1 MTTQNETPTLEQI
14 LQNAIRA
21 ELLDVHT
28 CLPAKIEKYEASTQ
42 KANVQV
48 LLKRKYETDEE
59 AVNLP
64 VINSVPVQWPSA
76 NQGKA
81 YIHLPLKTGDLGI
94 VVFCERSIDLWL
106 SGDPS
111 DPSDPDIALDPRGK
125 IFDPLD
131 PRIFNLSDA
140 IFIPGVLPFVHSL
153 QNVNAD
159 NLAIQNDK
167 FRIEIAPDGTISLEG
182 EVEEFI
188 TIIDDLFTNLIVDAR
203 VLTSIGPQPFIA
215 DTVTKLTAIRTRL
228 RTIKRI

>member
-1 MTTQNETPTLEQI
+1 MPTQNETPTLEQI
-14 LQNAIRA
+14 LQDAIRA
-21 ELLDVHT
+21 QLLDVHT

-48 LLKRKYETDEE
+48 LLKRKYEADAE

-76 NQGKA
+76 NQGKS
-81 YIHLPLKTGDLGI
+81 YIHLPLKAGDLG
-94 VVFCERSIDLWL
+94 VVIFSERSIDLWL
-106 SGDPS
+106 SGDS
-111 DPSDPDIALDPRGK
+111 GDPGKILDPQ
-125 IFDPLD
+125 D
-131 PRIFNLSDA
+131 PRIFDLSDA

-159 NLAIQNDK
+159 NAIIQNDK

-182 EVEEFI
+182 EAEELI
-188 TIIDDLFTNLIVDAR
+188 TIVDDLFTNLIVDAR

-215 DTVTKLTAIRTRL
+215 DTITKLTAIRTRL
-228 RTIKRI
+228 RTIKRL

>member
-1 MTTQNETPTLEQI
+1 MTIRNETPTLEQI
-14 LQNAIRA
+14 LQDAIRG

-48 LLKRKYETDEE
+48 LLKRKYEADSE
-59 AVNLP
+59 AINLP

-76 NQGKA
+76 SQGSA
-81 YIHLPLKTGDLGI
+81 YIHLPLKVGDLGI

-106 SGDPS
+106 SGDPGK
-111 DPSDPDIALDPRGK
+111 PDDVLDARGK

-131 PRIFNLSDA
+131 PRIFDLSDA

-153 QNVNAD
+153 QNVNPD
-159 NLAIQNDK
+159 NLIVQNDK

-182 EVEEFI
+182 ETEELV

-203 VLTSIGPQPFIA
+203 VLTSIGPQPFLA
-215 DTVTKLTAIRTRL
+215 DTIAKLTAIRTRL
-228 RTIKRI
+228 RAIKRI

>member
-1 MTTQNETPTLEQI
+1 MPTQNETPTLEQI
-14 LQNAIRA
+14 LQDAIRA
-21 ELLDVHT
+21 QLLDVHT
-28 CLPAKIEKYEASTQ
+28 CLPAKIETYDANTQ

-48 LLKRKYETDEE
+48 LLKRKYEADAE
-59 AVNLP
+59 AINLP

-81 YIHLPLKTGDLGI
+81 YIHLPIKAGDLGI

-106 SGDPS
+106 SGALG
-111 DPSDPDIALDPRGK
+111 DPDDIVDPRGK
-125 IFDPLD
+125 IFDPQD
-131 PRIFNLSDA
+131 PRIFDLSDA

-153 QNVNAD
+153 QNVSPDNAI
-159 NLAIQNDK
+159 IQNDK

-182 EVEEFI
+182 KAEELV

-215 DTVTKLTAIRTRL
+215 DTIVKLTAIRTRL